1 MKWSEATVKKR
12 KKKKWSE
19 ASVGQLGHREYRQL
33 AVSLSLL
40 RTQTRCLAFS
50 EKLADRSERLAD
62 SRSLFLPSSW
72 ASRQLDLRWIF
83 LEVFE
88 IPFGTLRNANWLQA
102 RHFQIQRM
110 LISESTW
117 NTHRCTANSWN
128 GEVYKSIECLSHDF
142 LQDCWTYPRLNQFNL
157 RLQLLYFPDKIQ
169 QVKIHVDIHVI
180 GNGTTKRSQNQS
192 SVGIIIWLCVN
203 NYQRYRIRP
212 LDLNRNSQN

>member
-1 MKWSEATVKKR
+1 MHNIRVLVARRIVRSSTRSVIYCNPIPTFLHFWWWEKPMKWSEATVKKI

-72 ASRQLDLRWIF
+72 ASRQLDRRWIF

-117 NTHRCTANSWN
+117 NS
-128 GEVYKSIECLSHDF
+128 E
-142 LQDCWTYPRLNQFNL
+142 
-157 RLQLLYFPDKIQ
+157 KIW
-169 QVKIHVDIHVI
+169 I
-180 GNGTTKRSQNQS
+180 
-192 SVGIIIWLCVN
+192 
-203 NYQRYRIRP
+203 
-212 LDLNRNSQN
+212 